1 METFLAIL
9 IVSLASAGLGIGLM
23 LGRGA
28 PRPSCDGLACIG
40 GTRCDGC
47 PHVGDESA
55 R

>member
-1 METFLAIL
+1 MEALLAIV
-9 IVSLASAGLGIGLM
+9 IVCVAGAGIGIGLM

-28 PRPSCDGLACIG
+28 PRRSCDALACLN

-47 PHVGDESA
+47 PHTSGETA